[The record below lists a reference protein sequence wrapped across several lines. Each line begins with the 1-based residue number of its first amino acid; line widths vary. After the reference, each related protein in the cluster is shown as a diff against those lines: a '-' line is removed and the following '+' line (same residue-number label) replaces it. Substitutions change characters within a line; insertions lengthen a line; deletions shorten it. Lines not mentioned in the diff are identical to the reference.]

1 MKIDSIYQKIKIVL
15 FNFILYLYCEYLFF
29 IIISLNKN
37 YFLKSKII
45 KPSQII
51 GLVSSLVSI
60 QYIVVSIFFKKKDIL
75 LEK

>member
-15 FNFILYLYCEYLFF
+15 FNFILYLYCEHLFF

-37 YFLKSKII
+37 YFKKSKSI

-60 QYIVVSIFFKKKDIL
+60 QYIVVSIFF
-75 LEK
+75 